1 MKHIR
6 CGGELSPQGTYR
18 LKNGSLRY
26 LYTCDKC
33 KKLLAY
39 REDKVKGA
47 IALRCDGER
56 TKKVCEECGQE
67 FWARPKEIVC
77 GLSCAGRRRSK
88 MWKKLR
94 EDKERQ
100 TDEASEKKSKPKTA
114 PEPKH
119 KASLKDYSADCRE
132 YRARTG
138 QYLSYRDYQM
148 GRY

>member
-6 CGGELSPQGTYR
+6 CGGELSPSGTYR

-39 REDKVKGA
+39 REDKAKSSIV
-47 IALRCDGER
+47 LRCDGER

-77 GLSCAGRRRSK
+77 GMSCSGKRRAK

-94 EDKERQ
+94 EDKVRQ
-100 TDEASEKKSKPKTA
+100 AQETPEEKLKTA
-114 PEPKH
+114 PKSKH
-119 KASLKDYSADCRE
+119 KASLKDYSAACRE

-138 QYLSYRDYQM
+138 QYLSYRDYQA
-148 GRY
+148 GKYI